1 MKKKTMSLMVLAAL
15 VVLVSSCNWKV
26 EKHFKGSNGPKV
38 TKNIENVAPFERIRI
53 DAPCNVY
60 FTQGDTTMVKV
71 VASDAEVME
80 KFKVTVDDGCLDI
93 RMKGKGWSNWK
104 KKRSATIYVSS
115 PDLIEVDMHGAGNFE
130 VEGQLDTDTLRLRL
144 KGAGNMDFPNIIC
157 DRIEAHLKGVGNM
170 DFHQLQTQQA
180 EISLRGVGN
189 IDAHFVKSGSV
200 RCTLQGVGDID
211 LSGEVK
217 SLVKKVQGTGKI
229 DVSDLKINN

>member
-1 MKKKTMSLMVLAAL
+1 MILMALAAF

-38 TKNIENVAPFERIRI
+38 TKNIENVASFERIRI

-60 FTQGDTTMVKV
+60 FTQGDTTKVKM

-80 KFKVTVDDGCLDI
+80 KFKVTVADGCLDI

-104 KKRSATIYVSS
+104 KKRSATIYVTAT
-115 PDLIEVDMHGAGNFE
+115 DLIEVDMHGAGNFE

-157 DRIEAHLKGVGNM
+157 DRIETHLQGVGNI

-200 RCTLQGVGDID
+200 RCALQGVGDID

-217 SLVKKVQGTGKI
+217 SLEKKVQGTGKI

>member
-1 MKKKTMSLMVLAAL
+1 MKQKTMSLMALAAL

-26 EKHFKGSNGPKV
+26 EKHFKSSNGPKV
-38 TKNIENVAPFERIRI
+38 TATLPNVQPFERIRI

-60 FTQGDTTMVKV
+60 FTQGNTTKVKM
-71 VASDAEVME
+71 VASDSEVM
-80 KFKVTVDDGCLDI
+80 KKTKVMVGGGCLDI

-104 KKRSATIYVSS
+104 RKRSVSIYVSS
-115 PDLIEVDMHGAGNFE
+115 PDLIEVDMHGAGSFN
-130 VEGQLDTDTLRLRL
+130 VEGDLDTDTLRLRL

-157 DRIEAHLKGVGNM
+157 DRIEAHLEGVGNM

-189 IDAHFVKSGSV
+189 IDAHFIKSGSV

-211 LSGEVK
+211 LTGEVK
-217 SLVKKVQGTGKI
+217 SLEKKVQGTGKI
-229 DVSDLKINN
+229 DVSDLKIN

>member
-1 MKKKTMSLMVLAAL
+1 MALAAL

>member
-1 MKKKTMSLMVLAAL
+1 MALAAL

-60 FTQGDTTMVKV
+60 FTQGNTTKVEV
-71 VASDAEVME
+71 VASDSEVME

-104 KKRSATIYVSS
+104 KKRSATIYVTA
-115 PDLIEVDMHGAGNFE
+115 PDLIEVDMHGAGSFN
-130 VEGQLDTDTLRLRL
+130 VEGDLDTDTLRLRL
-144 KGAGNMDFPNIIC
+144 KGAGDMDFPNIIC
-157 DRIEAHLKGVGNM
+157 DRIEAHLEGVGNM
-170 DFHQLQTQQA
+170 DFDQLQTQQA

-200 RCTLQGVGDID
+200 RCSLQGVGDID
-211 LSGEVK
+211 LTGEVK
-217 SLVKKVQGTGKI
+217 SLEKKVQGTGKI
-229 DVSDLKINN
+229 DVSDLKINH

>member
-1 MKKKTMSLMVLAAL
+1 MKQKTMSLMALAAL